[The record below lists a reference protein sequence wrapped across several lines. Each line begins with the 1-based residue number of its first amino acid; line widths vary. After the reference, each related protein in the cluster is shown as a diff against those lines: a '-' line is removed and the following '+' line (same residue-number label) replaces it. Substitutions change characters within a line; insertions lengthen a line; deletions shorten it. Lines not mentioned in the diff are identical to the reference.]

1 MTDIPIRYLLQRFA
15 IVYLLA
21 TLALAVLGAVLE
33 HVFGISTSSAT
44 GAVPLV
50 VTAID
55 MGQSFFRKTGRVPEK
70 YESWRLAR
78 WAAVISMGL
87 SLILMSLF
95 VAINPEEMINVLTT
109 VGFAGMVLILGVFLL
124 FSFLLIRFFVGIG
137 AKGIAKASSPD

>member
-1 MTDIPIRYLLQRFA
+1 MTDIPMKYLLQRFA

-33 HVFGISTSSAT
+33 HVFEISTSSAT
-44 GAVPLV
+44 GVVPLLA
-50 VTAID
+50 TAVD

-78 WAAVISMGL
+78 WGAVVSMGL

-95 VAINPEEMINVLTT
+95 IAINPNEMTEVLAT
-109 VGFAGMVLILGVFLL
+109 VGIAGLL
-124 FSFLLIRFFVGIG
+124 FILAVVLLVSFLLIRFFVAMG
-137 AKGIAKASSPD
+137 AKGLAKASM